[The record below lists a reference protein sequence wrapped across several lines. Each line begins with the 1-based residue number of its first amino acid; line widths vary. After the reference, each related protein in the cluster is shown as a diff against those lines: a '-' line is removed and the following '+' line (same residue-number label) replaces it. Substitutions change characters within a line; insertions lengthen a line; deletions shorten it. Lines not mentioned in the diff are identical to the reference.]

1 MEVSKLHVICF
12 CASVVA
18 GINEQDILSIKLLI
32 EHFRPAVSKNSCLIV
47 TRCES
52 KDEEQCECIRKELM
66 MDIDFR
72 EIASF
77 FQLGIY
83 FSDAINRDNYGRG
96 NYYRVEE
103 QFEII
108 LKY

>member
-18 GINEQDILSIKLLI
+18 GINEHEILSIKLLI

-47 TRCES
+47 TRCEF
-52 KDEEQCECIRKELM
+52 M